1 MAEKM
6 SLKERQTAL
15 QEIAA
20 RVSQCPLCPLAAG
33 RTRAVPGAG
42 RADADIMFIGE
53 APGFHEDQQ
62 GLPFVGQ
69 SGKYLDELLGKIGLS
84 RGEVFITNVVKCRPP
99 GNRDPLPDEIDICVN
114 TYLKQQ
120 VEIIQPKLIATL
132 GRFSMALFFSK
143 DARITKIHG
152 QPLRANNRIY
162 YPLFH
167 PAAVLRNPNLR
178 PAMEADFRRMLDLLA
193 EIAQMP
199 DTPDAP
205 DEPPSSP
212 PQQLSLF

>member
-6 SLKERQTAL
+6 SLTERQAAL
-15 QEIAA
+15 QEIAD
-20 RVSQCPLCPLAAG
+20 RVRQCTLCPLSTG
-33 RTRAVPGAG
+33 RTNAVPGAG
-42 RADADIMFIGE
+42 RVDAEIMFVGE
-53 APGFHEDQQ
+53 APGFYEDQQ
-62 GLPFVGQ
+62 GLPFVGA
-69 SGKYLDELLGKIGLS
+69 SGKYLDELLGKIDLT
-84 RGEVFITNVVKCRPP
+84 RDEVFITNVVKCRPP
-99 GNRDPLPDEIDICVN
+99 GNRDPLPDEIDICVS

-132 GRFSMALFFSK
+132 GRFSMALFFPK

-152 QPLRANNRIY
+152 HPLRANNRVY

-178 PAMEADFRRMLDLLA
+178 PAMEADFRRISELIA
-193 EIAQMP
+193 EIAQSSRP
-199 DTPDAP
+199 DTPD
-205 DEPPSSP
+205 EPPPP

>member
-1 MAEKM
+1 M

-205 DEPPSSP
+205 DEPPPAP

>member
-6 SLKERQTAL
+6 SLTERQAAL
-15 QEIAA
+15 QEIAD
-20 RVSQCPLCPLAAG
+20 RVRQCTLCPLSTG
-33 RTRAVPGAG
+33 RTNAVPGAG
-42 RADADIMFIGE
+42 RVDAEIMFVGE
-53 APGFHEDQQ
+53 APGFYEDQQ
-62 GLPFVGQ
+62 GLPFVGA
-69 SGKYLDELLGKIGLS
+69 SGKYLDELLGKIGMT
-84 RGEVFITNVVKCRPP
+84 RDEVFITNVVKCRPP
-99 GNRDPLPDEIDICVN
+99 GNRDPLPDEIDICVS

-132 GRFSMALFFSK
+132 GRFSMALFFPK

-152 QPLRANNRIY
+152 HPLRANNRIY

-178 PAMEADFRRMLDLLA
+178 PAMEADFKRISELIA
-193 EIAQMP
+193 EIGQASE
-199 DTPDAP
+199 P
-205 DEPPSSP
+205 DEPPPPPP

>member
-199 DTPDAP
+199 DTPDTP
-205 DEPPSSP
+205 DEPPPAP

>member
-6 SLKERQTAL
+6 SLTERQAAL
-15 QEIAA
+15 QEIAD
-20 RVSQCPLCPLAAG
+20 RVRQCTLCPLSTG
-33 RTRAVPGAG
+33 RTNAVPGAG
-42 RADADIMFIGE
+42 RVDAEIMFVGE
-53 APGFHEDQQ
+53 APGFYEDQQ
-62 GLPFVGQ
+62 GLPFVGA
-69 SGKYLDELLGKIGLS
+69 SGKYLDELLGKIGLT
-84 RGEVFITNVVKCRPP
+84 RDEVFITNVVKCRPP
-99 GNRDPLPDEIDICVN
+99 GNRDPLPDEIDICVS

-132 GRFSMALFFSK
+132 GRFSMALFFPK

-152 QPLRANNRIY
+152 HPLRANNRVY

-178 PAMEADFRRMLDLLA
+178 PAMEADFRRISELIA
-193 EIAQMP
+193 EIAQSSGP
-199 DTPDAP
+199 DTPD
-205 DEPPSSP
+205 EPPPP

>member
-6 SLKERQTAL
+6 SLTERQAAL
-15 QEIAA
+15 QEIAD
-20 RVSQCPLCPLAAG
+20 RVRQCTLCPLSTG
-33 RTRAVPGAG
+33 RTNAVPGAG
-42 RADADIMFIGE
+42 RVDAEIMFVGE
-53 APGFHEDQQ
+53 APGFYEDQQ
-62 GLPFVGQ
+62 GLPFVGA
-69 SGKYLDELLGKIGLS
+69 SGKYLDELLGKIGLT
-84 RGEVFITNVVKCRPP
+84 RDEVFITNVVKCRPP
-99 GNRDPLPDEIDICVN
+99 GNRDPLPDEIDICVS

-132 GRFSMALFFSK
+132 GRFSMALFFPK

-152 QPLRANNRIY
+152 HPLRANNRVY

-178 PAMEADFRRMLDLLA
+178 PAMEADFRRISELIA
-193 EIAQMP
+193 EIAQSSRP
-199 DTPDAP
+199 DTPD
-205 DEPPSSP
+205 EPPPP